1 MKFRSGFHD
10 PWSTVPNACGE
21 VSRCLINSGK
31 VVTIDMTMVKI
42 ADSIAK
48 SPSLSEE
55 YTILPPR
62 FLRLIPN
69 PTIMKRQGRIEAF
82 QRMIIAEYIARKAK
96 RWSAGK

>member
-1 MKFRSGFHD
+1 MF
-10 PWSTVPNACGE
+10 
-21 VSRCLINSGK
+21 NSGK

-55 YTILPPR
+55 YTISPPR

-69 PTIMKRQGRIEAF
+69 PTIMKRREDRGLSEDDRSILHWTKSFIE
-82 QRMIIAEYIARKAK
+82 RKQS
-96 RWSAGK
+96 SAPDASYFALLSGY